1 MGQARLEARDA
12 LPSGTRPRL
21 ASLPTAWL
29 PSLQLRTHRDPFF
42 RHPIVPSDQEDSPPK
57 PGNPGPARVPATRDT
72 SPSEGQVH
80 DDGIE
85 CQDQVDRG
93 PGRGHH
99 NTSRRTRSAGRDALA
114 PLAAP
119 PSPRFT
125 EIRPAAWGHRHRSTR
140 HRTLHRITTG
150 HRLPRREPEQRAPA
164 CGTGLAPTGVPD
176 GC

>member
-1 MGQARLEARDA
+1 LKHGTHCPAGRGLGLRRF
-12 LPSGTRPRL
+12 LPRGFPRFNFVPIGT
-21 ASLPTAWL
+21 
-29 PSLQLRTHRDPFF
+29 PSSIT
-42 RHPIVPSDQEDSPPK
+42 IVPSDQEDSPPK
-57 PGNPGPARVPATRDT
+57 PGNPSPARVPATRDT

-99 NTSRRTRSAGRDALA
+99 NTSRRTRSAGRNALA